1 MRRLQVLVESQLEV
15 CAYNLSSFL
24 IKHVFEDFLEKRP
37 KFVFLHQKWLK
48 ANNNRGKENA
58 YNILD
63 IHLALLY
70 KRKEDTSK
78 LHYLVSVY
86 EKNEKS
92 KLFLVYLSLNQSC
105 AMLFQANFFP
115 YFHNLACNLQFKK
128 FFAALLSNSQ
138 PLQLQK

>member
-15 CAYNLSSFL
+15 CAYNMSSFL

-78 LHYLVSVY
+78 LQYLVSLN
-86 EKNEKS
+86 KCKS
-92 KLFLVYLSLNQSC
+92 L
-105 AMLFQANFFP
+105 
-115 YFHNLACNLQFKK
+115 
-128 FFAALLSNSQ
+128 
-138 PLQLQK
+138 

>member
-1 MRRLQVLVESQLEV
+1 MINEGNKKSFCVISVDYFNSECYEVCMRRLQVLVESQLEV
-15 CAYNLSSFL
+15 CAYNMSSFL

-86 EKNEKS
+86 
-92 KLFLVYLSLNQSC
+92 
-105 AMLFQANFFP
+105 
-115 YFHNLACNLQFKK
+115 
-128 FFAALLSNSQ
+128 
-138 PLQLQK
+138 